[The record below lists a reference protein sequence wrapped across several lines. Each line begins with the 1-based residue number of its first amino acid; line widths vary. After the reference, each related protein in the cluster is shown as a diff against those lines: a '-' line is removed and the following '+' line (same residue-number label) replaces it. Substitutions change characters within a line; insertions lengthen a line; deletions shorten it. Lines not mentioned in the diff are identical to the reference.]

1 MSLLVPGFFRER
13 RPWRC
18 GASPRTFLFS
28 ILETFQEKQICSA
41 NFQFVCSELSF
52 CRWWRVELPGGQAR
66 PTELPTPVPTAIP
79 TIEPIQLPTITP
91 IAGDSIQ
98 FETIALNLSGMD
110 IMNLDP
116 GQQLLLLTSEEDIQK
131 ITEWITP
138 DTLENLQQISF
149 IEFSVI
155 ALFRGY
161 MPSLIFMSLLNK
173 SQCRIVHSSFMLNSG
188 NPHQIKHLQQ

>member
-1 MSLLVPGFFRER
+1 MFRKFTVRLFTIIFLPLVA
-13 RPWRC
+13 C
-18 GASPRTFLFS
+18 
-28 ILETFQEKQICSA
+28 Q
-41 NFQFVCSELSF
+41 
-52 CRWWRVELPGGQAR
+52 LPGGQAQ

-138 DTLENLQQISF
+138 DTLENLQQINF

-155 ALFRGY
+155 ALFRSY
-161 MPSLIFMSLLNK
+161 MPSTNFHVVIEQITVQDSSL
-173 SQCRIVHSSFMLNSG
+173 IVHAQFWQPAPNQASATVVVS
-188 NPHQIKHLQQ
+188 PYHIIKIEKNLLPPQPIKLLLESRAVSETPPP